1 MQDIA
6 GHTAAS
12 LLSLAGDA
20 ARCTRDILVTGRQR
34 RADPLAQL
42 GRDIKLPEDGE
53 SERRIREFLASRA
66 ALPVLGEE
74 QGWSGGE
81 SASPHWVVDPL
92 DGSFN
97 FFRGIPLYAVSV
109 ALCAGRMPLL
119 GAIYDPERDELLS
132 GGPGLGLF
140 LNGTALR
147 PPPSPQQ
154 LLATG
159 FPSYADP
166 VVVCDRLAAQTREW
180 KKIRMLGSA
189 ALSLAWVAMG
199 RLDGYAETNIMWW
212 DVAAG
217 LALVGAAEGAAIQAT
232 PLAGDA
238 MDISVT
244 RGGLV
249 PAG

>member
-1 MQDIA
+1 MQNIA
-6 GHTAAS
+6 GQTTDS
-12 LLSLAGDA
+12 LLALAGEA

-34 RADPLAQL
+34 RADPLTQI

-53 SERRIREFLASRA
+53 SERRIRALLAERA
-66 ALPVLGEE
+66 PLPVLGEE

-81 SASPHWVVDPL
+81 AEAPHWVVDPL

-97 FFRGIPLYAVSV
+97 YFRGVPLYAVSI
-109 ALCAGRMPLL
+109 ALCAGRTPLL
-119 GAIYDPERDELLS
+119 GAIYDPERDELLT

-140 LNGTALR
+140 LNGVALA
-147 PPPSPQQ
+147 PKPSPQQ

-166 VVVCDRLAAQTREW
+166 VVVCDRLAGQTREW

-217 LALVGAAEGAAIQAT
+217 LALVQASPGASIQAT

-238 MDISVT
+238 MDILVA
-244 RGGLV
+244 RGGLS
-249 PAG
+249 PA

>member
-12 LLSLAGDA
+12 LLSLAGQA
-20 ARCTRDILVTGRQR
+20 ARCTRDILVTGRQQ
-34 RADPLAQL
+34 RADPLAQV

-53 SERRIREFLASRA
+53 SERRIRDFLATRA

-81 SASPHWVVDPL
+81 STAPHWVVDPL

-97 FFRGIPLYAVSV
+97 YFRGVPLYAVSV
-109 ALCAGRMPLL
+109 ALCAGRTPLL
-119 GAIYDPERDELLS
+119 GAIYDPERDELLA

-140 LNGTALR
+140 LNDTPLR

-166 VVVCDRLAAQTREW
+166 AVVCDRLAAQSREW

-217 LALVGAAEGAAIQAT
+217 LALVAAAGGAEVRAT
-232 PLAGDA
+232 PLHGDA

>member
-20 ARCTRDILVTGRQR
+20 ARCTRDILLAGRQR
-34 RADPLAQL
+34 RADPLAQI

-53 SERRIREFLASRA
+53 SERRIRALLAARA
-66 ALPVLGEE
+66 PLPVLGEE

-81 SASPHWVVDPL
+81 ADAPHWVVDPL

-97 FFRGIPLYAVSV
+97 FFRGVPLYAVSV
-109 ALCAGRMPLL
+109 ALCAGRTALL
-119 GAIYDPERDELLS
+119 GAIYDPERDELLA

-140 LNGTALR
+140 LNGAALR
-147 PPPSPQQ
+147 PRPSPQQ

-166 VVVCDRLAAQTREW
+166 AAVCERLAAQTREW

-189 ALSLAWVAMG
+189 ALSLSWVAMG

-217 LALVGAAEGAAIQAT
+217 LALVQAAGGAVVQAT
-232 PLAGDA
+232 PMGGDA
-238 MDISVT
+238 MDIAVT
-244 RGGLV
+244 RGGLL
-249 PAG
+249 PPP